1 MQPPLLNLN
10 TMNLQEDHLFYSVSH
25 NKTIMLTLPPSTS
38 LPLTDSQNNSAT
50 DRMTDNMLKK
60 KTNHN
65 PTVFRYSYQKA
76 WRYFHFRLRLGCNI
90 CIKADVVFKEVVK
103 ITQLT
108 ASDWFLVQCIVF
120 MQMNFYIQQL
130 ILLDLGKNRYF
141 PLFTSKLGSGILN
154 DNLNI

>member
-76 WRYFHFRLRLGCNI
+76 
-90 CIKADVVFKEVVK
+90 
-103 ITQLT
+103 
-108 ASDWFLVQCIVF
+108 
-120 MQMNFYIQQL
+120 
-130 ILLDLGKNRYF
+130 
-141 PLFTSKLGSGILN
+141 
-154 DNLNI
+154 